1 MTTTASRAIP
11 FLDLKAT
18 YDELKAP
25 LDEAFARV
33 MQSGWYILG
42 QEVEAFEREWATYC
56 GVRHCIGV
64 GNGLE
69 ALHLILRAKQIGPG
83 DEVIVPANTYIA
95 SWLAV
100 SYAGATPVPVEPDP
114 QTYNIDPA
122 RVEEQITPRT
132 KAILAVHLYGQTANM
147 TALRNIATRRGIMLF
162 EDAAQAHGATWQ
174 GTKAGALC
182 DAAGFSFYPGKNL
195 GAFGDAGAVTTDD
208 DALAE
213 QIRLLRNYGS
223 RVKYHNE
230 EKGFNSRLDE
240 LQAAL
245 LRVKIPVLNEWN
257 QRRKRIAEIYLTEL
271 SNVPGLVLPHI
282 DPAADSAWHLFVVQH
297 PERDQLQALLKNQSI
312 HTMIH
317 YPVPPH
323 EQPAY
328 EEFKA
333 MAGDLSITEDLHSN
347 LLSLPIGPHLSTEDA
362 LQVARSVREACPSI
376 ASKAR
381 PPRAA

>member
-1 MTTTASRAIP
+1 M
-11 FLDLKAT
+11 
-18 YDELKAP
+18 E
-25 LDEAFARV
+25 
-33 MQSGWYILG
+33 SGWYILG
-42 QEVEAFEREWATYC
+42 QEVEAFEREWAQYC

-69 ALHLILRAKQIGPG
+69 ALHLILRAKNIGPG

-95 SWLAV
+95 TWLAV

-114 QTYNIDPA
+114 QTYNIDPT

-132 KAILAVHLYGQTANM
+132 KAVLAVHLYGQTANM
-147 TALRNIATRRGIMLF
+147 TALREIARRRGIMLF

-245 LRVKIPVLNEWN
+245 LRVKIPVLDEWN
-257 QRRKRIAEIYLTEL
+257 HRRTQVAQIYLTEL
-271 SNVPGLVLPHI
+271 ANTPALVLPHI
-282 DPAADSAWHLFVVQH
+282 DPAAESAWHLFVVQH
-297 PERDQLQALLKNQSI
+297 PQRDQLQSLLKNQSI
-312 HTMIH
+312 NTMIH
-317 YPVPPH
+317 YPIPPH
-323 EQPAY
+323 QQPAY
-328 EEFKA
+328 EEFKG
-333 MAGDLSITEDLHSN
+333 MTSKLPITENLHSN
-347 LLSLPIGPHLSTEDA
+347 LLSLPIGPHLSKDDA
-362 LQVARSVREACPSI
+362 KRVAITVRETCQVMAATVQ
-376 ASKAR
+376 ASRVA
-381 PPRAA
+381 